1 MDDPT
6 PDPTPPQPELDFD
19 GRYRVERVGGAW
31 FLLGPAFAAGMRVGG
46 GQADPP
52 AELIEKYRDVADLM
66 NRAVDAE
73 RRRGG
78 ASPRGR

>member
-1 MDDPT
+1 MPSNE
-6 PDPTPPQPELDFD
+6 PRPESPAPQPPQPEFDFD
-19 GRYRVERVGGAW
+19 GRYRVERVSGRW
-31 FLLGPAFAAGMRVGG
+31 FLLGPAFPGDMRIGE

-52 AELIEKYRDVADLM
+52 AELVEKYRDVADLM

-78 ASPRGR
+78 